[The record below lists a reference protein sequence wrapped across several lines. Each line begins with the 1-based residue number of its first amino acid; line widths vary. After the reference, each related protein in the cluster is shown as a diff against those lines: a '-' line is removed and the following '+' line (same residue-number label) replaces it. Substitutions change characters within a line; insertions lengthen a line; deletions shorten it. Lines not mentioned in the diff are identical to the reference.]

1 MTDVEATFVDF
12 IASQRSGR
20 RNAVHEIPSAPDAQG
35 PTDLAQG
42 LGKLSINKSGFRV
55 ESFTGTK
62 LTVTPSPFLSPPG
75 DGEEDGEKKQDSA
88 AEEEASQA
96 KGS

>member
-42 LGKLSINKSGFRV
+42 LGKLSINKSG
-55 ESFTGTK
+55 
-62 LTVTPSPFLSPPG
+62 

-96 KGS
+96 VSS